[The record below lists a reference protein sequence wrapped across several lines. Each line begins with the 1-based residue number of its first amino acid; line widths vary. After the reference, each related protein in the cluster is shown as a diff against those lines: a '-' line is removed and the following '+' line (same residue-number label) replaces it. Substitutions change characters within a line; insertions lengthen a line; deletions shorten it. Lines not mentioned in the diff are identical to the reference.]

1 MDVVLVNPPILDRR
15 SIEIPT
21 RAHNPFEHLG
31 LCYLTSNLRKHGY
44 DVKII
49 DSYIIN
55 RSIDETVSMI
65 ERESPRLVGLSA
77 THEFLTAAVMIS
89 RKLRENGFDGHI
101 TMGGYLPTFLH
112 DTILRK
118 YDCFDSIVRGEG
130 ELTLTELMEKLDS
143 PALWSEIPGL
153 SYRYKG
159 EVHANGPRHLIT
171 DLDTL
176 PHPARDTLPDLAKMY
191 DYSAVSSSRGCPM
204 DCAFCSIQAFYHH
217 SIGTCWRARSPENV
231 VDEVGNLVTNHKV
244 KQIAFTDDN
253 FFGLPGKGKGRAMK
267 MGRLI
272 MSRGL
277 KFEYSVLCRVND
289 LDEAILRFLK
299 LSGLKSLFVG
309 FESGVDRSLK
319 TFNKGITAKQNR
331 EAIDLIKK
339 VGIKCFPGFIMFD
352 PYTTMEE
359 VKQNLEF
366 VDYAER
372 GSEFIKIDDL
382 LGSLQPFTGTSIKE
396 KLEDE
401 DRIMYPDSPLLKI
414 DVIPTYEIADPQVA
428 TLKKALK
435 NVRNSLRRPFFDDF
449 NQLKRRTPDS
459 EWEEFKPLSDRFE
472 KAVKEMRD
480 FEKRYFRECIEF
492 IEKTPGIKPEESGK
506 AEKLAEGEIRKLN
519 EEIEGINKEIELR
532 KFHHRGTEDTEG
544 EVKRERK
551 TGNG

>member
-21 RAHNPFEHLG
+21 RAHNPFEHMG
-31 LCYLTSNLRKHGY
+31 LCYLTSTLRKYGY
-44 DVKII
+44 NVKII
-49 DSYIIN
+49 DSYIVN
-55 RSIDETVSMI
+55 RSIKETISLI
-65 ERESPRLVGLSA
+65 ESESPRLVGLSA
-77 THEFLTAAVMIS
+77 THEFLTAAVMIAQRL
-89 RKLRENGFDGHI
+89 RKKGYEGHI

-112 DTILRK
+112 DAILRDF
-118 YDCFDSIVRGEG
+118 DCFDSIVRGEG
-130 ELTLTELMEKLDS
+130 ELTLVDLMEKLGS
-143 PALWSEIPGL
+143 PGLWSDIPGL

-159 EVHANGPRHLIT
+159 EIHANPPRHLIT

-204 DCAFCSIQAFYHH
+204 NCAFCSIQSFYRH
-217 SIGTCWRARSPENV
+217 SVGTCWRSRSPENV
-231 VDEVGNLVTNHKV
+231 VEELESLVNIHKV

-267 MGRLI
+267 IGRLI

-289 LDEAILRFLK
+289 LDEGILRFLK

-309 FESGVDRSLK
+309 FESGVDRALK
-319 TFNKGITAKQNR
+319 TFNKGITADQNR
-331 EAIDLIKK
+331 KAVDLIKK

-352 PYTTMEE
+352 PYTTLDE

-366 VDYAER
+366 VEYAER
-372 GSEFIKIDDL
+372 DSDLIKIDDL

-396 KLEDE
+396 KLEEE
-401 DRIMYPDSPLLKI
+401 DRIFYPDSPLLKM
-414 DVIPTYEIADPQVA
+414 DVIPTYEIMDPQTA

-435 NVRNSLRRPFFDDF
+435 NVRNSLRRPMFDEF
-449 NQLKRRTPDS
+449 NLLKREVPDE
-459 EWEEFKPLSDRFE
+459 EWEEFKPFADRFE
-472 KAVKEMRD
+472 KAVRDMRD
-480 FEKRYFRECIEF
+480 FEKRFFRECIGF

-506 AEKLAEGEIRKLN
+506 AERLAEGEINGLN
-519 EEIEGINKEIELR
+519 REIEGINTEIR
-532 KFHHRGTEDTEG
+532 KRRADVGGQMPDL
-544 EVKRERK
+544 
-551 TGNG
+551 